1 MFEQLS
7 FEQLL
12 IFPASVSDRSKAS
25 PRNVSSDVQTHT
37 NKRIK
42 SVSDSVSD
50 GVSDTVSDTV
60 SDRSKASLTKPCVNK
75 YSPAKRKTAY
85 YRLSYRTDN
94 KVKHIHIRGG
104 NINSSI
110 ATRRARQLQTM
121 IDRGATVAELLSAI
135 ADYRGTSRFE
145 WEAFHSKADC

>member
-12 IFPASVSDRSKAS
+12 IFPASVSDTSKPS
-25 PRNVSSDVQTHT
+25 LTKLSSDCQTLI

-50 GVSDTVSDTV
+50 KRWSVSP
-60 SDRSKASLTKPCVNK
+60 SLCDVGGLQSAKPSPRKPCINE

-104 NINSSI
+104 NINSPL
-110 ATRRARQLQTM
+110 ATRRAKQLSHA
-121 IDRGATVAELLSAI
+121 IDRGASIEELKSAI
-135 ADYRGTSRFE
+135 ALF
-145 WEAFHSKADC
+145 K